1 MQDQL
6 PDKTE
11 SQGPR
16 RTAFTTLKSLCTD
29 RLIYRMKQDPGWDT
43 LLLAADPLKLLD
55 LIEKSV
61 RLTST
66 DNYVFAV
73 AYKQHK
79 DFCNF
84 QQSNLNNNQFYDK
97 FKT

>member
-1 MQDQL
+1 M
-6 PDKTE
+6 
-11 SQGPR
+11 
-16 RTAFTTLKSLCTD
+16 
-29 RLIYRMKQDPGWDT
+29 
-43 LLLAADPLKLLD
+43 
-55 LIEKSV
+55 

-73 AYKQHK
+73 VYKQHK

-97 FKT
+97 FKTRVTVAKAIGIAWADPVCLNWVIENIEPFKADNMRAQIMRI